1 MLVTIFT
8 LCVGA
13 FLAIG
18 EGHKH
23 LDGDSH
29 STGVNEGV
37 IKENWSNEEDDMEH
51 LVTLGDFLYDPHQS
65 LRRWQEA
72 APTFWNTST
81 LTWKAFIDWKIG
93 SNI

>member
-1 MLVTIFT
+1 MLVIIFT
-8 LCVGA
+8 LCAGA

-51 LVTLGDFLYDPHQS
+51 LVSFGDC
-65 LRRWQEA
+65 
-72 APTFWNTST
+72 
-81 LTWKAFIDWKIG
+81 
-93 SNI
+93 

>member
-1 MLVTIFT
+1 MLVIIFT
-8 LCVGA
+8 LGVGA

-51 LVTLGDFLYDPHQS
+51 LVTFGGY
-65 LRRWQEA
+65 
-72 APTFWNTST
+72 
-81 LTWKAFIDWKIG
+81 
-93 SNI
+93 

>member
-1 MLVTIFT
+1 MLVIIFT
-8 LCVGA
+8 LGVGA

-51 LVTLGDFLYDPHQS
+51 LVTWWLLIWSESIFDL
-65 LRRWQEA
+65 RWQEA
-72 APTFWNTST
+72 VPTFWNTST
-81 LTWKAFIDWKIG
+81 LTWKAFIDWKIV

>member
-1 MLVTIFT
+1 MLVIIFT
-8 LCVGA
+8 LSAGA

-23 LDGDSH
+23 LDADFH

-51 LVTLGDFLYDPHQS
+51 LVSFGDC
-65 LRRWQEA
+65 
-72 APTFWNTST
+72 
-81 LTWKAFIDWKIG
+81 
-93 SNI
+93 